1 MNKVSEFNFRKNIL
15 YPACA
20 IFFVLVFVY
29 FLVAMSAGLNVTESE
44 TVRTQH
50 FDGETNTG
58 NLTSETKD
66 PAALPV
72 QTLLG
77 LFLFGASI
85 IALRLVFRLQ
95 ISRLYARLIHYAGT
109 ILAFLIFVI
118 ALSGVASSTALPMT
132 VVAVFA
138 VSVIYF
144 AILGIAVLVKKH
156 IIRLYENAKAKKVI
170 DFIAFTLAG
179 FTAVVFAVSLF
190 ALITQLS
197 VIVRVTEEKI
207 FITDK
212 AFDEVFVTVVT
223 PLAPTLQNYLRYLAS
238 AAVFALGY
246 VVLFTKLNKV
256 VKALINFAILTA
268 GYMGIWIIGFDYFR
282 LVRSNALP
290 AVIIYLSVYLA
301 VLIAVS
307 VILYVKKRN
316 SEETEEYESQFS
328 VGRKKG

>member
-1 MNKVSEFNFRKNIL
+1 MNKSAEFSFKKNIL

-20 IFFVLVFVY
+20 IFFVLVFLY
-29 FLVAMSAGLNVTESE
+29 FLVAMAAGLNVTESE

-50 FDGETNTG
+50 YDGETNTG
-58 NLTSETKD
+58 SLTSETRD

-77 LFLFGASI
+77 LFLFGMSVV
-85 IALRLVFRLQ
+85 ALQLVFKLN
-95 ISRLYARLIHYAGT
+95 ISKIYARLIHYGGT
-109 ILAFLIFVI
+109 VLSFLIFVI
-118 ALSGVASSTALPMT
+118 ALSGVASTTGAPMIL
-132 VVAVFA
+132 VAVFA

-144 AILGIAVLVKKH
+144 IVLGISAGLKKPLSRLSENKRVKG
-156 IIRLYENAKAKKVI
+156 AF

-190 ALITQLS
+190 ALISQLS

-238 AAVFALGY
+238 AAVFAIGY
-246 VVLFTKLNKV
+246 AVLFTRLNKAL
-256 VKALINFAILTA
+256 KAILNFLILTA

-290 AVIIYLSVYLA
+290 AVIIYLSVYLVA
-301 VLIAVS
+301 LITVCI
-307 VILYVKKRN
+307 VLYVKKRK

-328 VGRKKG
+328 VGKRNS